1 VLIDIAVPRDID
13 PEVIHVPRVRLYD
26 MDNLNE
32 HLEQS
37 LNERTLEIPR
47 VESILIEE
55 QAKFMEY
62 FASLNTLPLIADL
75 RQHAEMIRQM
85 ELEKSLRRMPDLS
98 DEERGRIEALTL
110 ALVKKLLDAPTRR
123 LRAESTC
130 PHAPEYAMLVRT
142 LFGLEHEAG
151 ICGFSGEDCPLSLAA
166 ELTEP

>member
-1 VLIDIAVPRDID
+1 
-13 PEVIHVPRVRLYD
+13 

-98 DEERGRIEALTL
+98 DEERGRIEALDSC
-110 ALVKKLLDAPTRR
+110 A
-123 LRAESTC
+123 C
-130 PHAPEYAMLVRT
+130 
-142 LFGLEHEAG
+142 
-151 ICGFSGEDCPLSLAA
+151 
-166 ELTEP
+166 